1 MMIHIHDQ
9 HSSDKI
15 YFFARS
21 KSKLLTIQHHQ
32 VSSGRIM
39 QSICKVLTIP
49 YKQLLARRNRLDGVE
64 VDVHAILTC
73 SQVLL
78 LNRVCWIH
86 ITHPIAF
93 FFIKSINEMEKFT
106 TRIDLRKG
114 TIYIYIYVWN
124 IEMIKS

>member
-1 MMIHIHDQ
+1 MINIPVIKDISLQ
-9 HSSDKI
+9 G
-15 YFFARS
+15 S

-49 YKQLLARRNRLDGVE
+49 DKQLLARRNRLDGVE
-64 VDVHAILTC
+64 IDVHAILTC

-78 LNRVCWIH
+78 LNGVGWIH

-93 FFIKSINEMEKFT
+93 FFIKPINEMEKFT
-106 TRIDLRKG
+106 TRIDLQERKD
-114 TIYIYIYVWN
+114 IYLWN
-124 IEMIKS
+124 IETTKP